1 LLLAGTMICVGAS
14 MLLFVTAHTPLGFVL
29 TSYLAFG
36 VGQGVVNAP
45 ITNTA
50 VSGMPRSHAGVA
62 AAVAT
67 TSRNIG
73 TSLGVAV
80 VGSILSSHISF
91 MSAPEFIT
99 ATRPALWVIVGF
111 GSMVLVIGAASTS
124 AKARRTTH
132 RIAHLF
138 PEGESAGAL
147 RGDLGDTRRGTHRIE
162 VNAVGH
168 QRH

>member
-1 LLLAGTMICVGAS
+1 MSVRRGTGVLILVGCLGPTLARAAETPAGRWIAADAAIYIEVPRPSLLLAGTMICVGAS

-73 TSLGVAV
+73 PASGLQ
-80 VGSILSSHISF
+80 LSDRF
-91 MSAPEFIT
+91 
-99 ATRPALWVIVGF
+99 
-111 GSMVLVIGAASTS
+111 
-124 AKARRTTH
+124 
-132 RIAHLF
+132 
-138 PEGESAGAL
+138 
-147 RGDLGDTRRGTHRIE
+147 
-162 VNAVGH
+162 
-168 QRH
+168 